1 MSSLHPHLTHPSTYL
16 HLFTVFIPAGDSTP
30 WRDAAVAEMLRATEA
45 QNAAKY
51 GETAGITCLTLQPV
65 LALVSMNMTF
75 SSLALCS
82 PSSIMIC
89 LQEEKKKKK
98 TGGQTSA
105 SRRRRLIYSSP
116 TGRCFR
122 VKKTLTAAERKRAHL
137 FSSRSVLLPTSMM
150 MTSLPLSVLTS
161 SIHLQVCWNEFT
173 SVEGRLSFY
182 HSIQSFV
189 MSKQHSWQVF
199 RSLVMS

>member
-1 MSSLHPHLTHPSTYL
+1 MISSMHPYLTHSSTNL
-16 HLFTVFIPAGDSTP
+16 HLLTVFIPVGDSTP
-30 WRDAAVAEMLRATEA
+30 WRDAAMAEMLRATAA

-89 LQEEKKKKK
+89 LQEKKKKK
-98 TGGQTSA
+98 NKQKNGGQTSA
-105 SRRRRLIYSSP
+105 SRRRQLIYSAL
-116 TGRCFR
+116 TGWRFR
-122 VKKTLTAAERKRAHL
+122 VKKTLTAAERKHAHL

-173 SVEGRLSFY
+173 SVEGRTLY
-182 HSIQSFV
+182 
-189 MSKQHSWQVF
+189 
-199 RSLVMS
+199 

>member
-1 MSSLHPHLTHPSTYL
+1 MISSVHPYLTHSSTYL
-16 HLFTVFIPAGDSTP
+16 LLLTVFIPAGDSTP
-30 WRDAAVAEMLRATEA
+30 WRDAAVAEMLRATAA

-89 LQEEKKKKK
+89 LQEKKKEKKN
-98 TGGQTSA
+98 GGQTSA
-105 SRRRRLIYSSP
+105 SRRRRLIYSAL
-116 TGRCFR
+116 TGWCFR
-122 VKKTLTAAERKRAHL
+122 VKKTLTAAERKHAHL

-173 SVEGRLSFY
+173 SVEGRLLYYYF
-182 HSIQSFV
+182 IQSFV
-189 MSKQHSWQVF
+189 TPKQHN
-199 RSLVMS
+199 